1 MLPVNATA
9 LTYAVERQTLEVTEG
24 ERKRA
29 DVVVDRLRVL
39 ERDVDGREHDRRLT
53 QHQRQVLQLPQFRQ
67 TRWKSR
73 LSPYVKSF
81 GISG

>member
-29 DVVVDRLRVL
+29 AFLS
-39 ERDVDGREHDRRLT
+39 EMWMEGNTIDG
-53 QHQRQVLQLPQFRQ
+53 
-67 TRWKSR
+67 
-73 LSPYVKSF
+73 
-81 GISG
+81 